1 MSTSTW
7 YWFYLQQAGGKRG
20 FVEFWFMNDRLS
32 SRSRNVSCTHTS
44 MYEIRVYEQDSL
56 NMSKLVFSCLS
67 FHNIPHTFMVM
78 ALVPA
83 RAECRFKCWGF
94 WCCSDVLMFWCSGC
108 GVRSERRRHGQP
120 AAQLRGNCDI
130 ISALAT
136 SSTDP
141 LHTGQP
147 ASHYHHIPLLTNTF
161 YYTASNDFNSLYILS
176 LYCVLCTLYKVIS

>member
-67 FHNIPHTFMVM
+67 FHNIPPTFMVM
-78 ALVPA
+78 ALVSVQC
-83 RAECRFKCWGF
+83 AESSVGCW
-94 WCCSDVLMFWCSGC
+94 VFWCSGILDTEC
-108 GVRSERRRHGQP
+108 GVSAGDTASPQRSSVATVTLSQHSPPPPLIHCTLGNQP
-120 AAQLRGNCDI
+120 AIII
-130 ISALAT
+130 ISL
-136 SSTDP
+136 
-141 LHTGQP
+141 
-147 ASHYHHIPLLTNTF
+147 F
-161 YYTASNDFNSLYILS
+161 
-176 LYCVLCTLYKVIS
+176 

>member
-20 FVEFWFMNDRLS
+20 FVEFWFMNDPLS

-78 ALVPA
+78 ALVHVQC
-83 RAECRFKCWGF
+83 AESSVGCWVF
-94 WCCSDVLMFWCSGC
+94 WWSGY

-130 ISALAT
+130 ISTLAT

-141 LHTGQP
+141 LHSGQP
-147 ASHYHHIPLLTNTF
+147 ASHYHHNPLLTNIF
-161 YYTASNDFNSLYILS
+161 YHTAKAKILIDSLNMICFICS
-176 LYCVLCTLYKVIS
+176 L